1 MTKIRNIN
9 VSGRSKIGCYA
20 GPVEHGRGGSRKSP
34 DSFSGAS
41 PPVSLNSVTI
51 TKSKLTLPSLLLI
64 GGLAFGAVACDTAT
78 NPGGT
83 KPVNP
88 VNPSVMGC
96 GNPTACNEKTRQSL
110 NRVLAEKDSASTEIS
125 YIDGLNY
132 SRNQRRGYAVHSEG
146 STDYWVKYSRP
157 NSGVSDQCYND
168 VDRQAAE
175 NHARER
181 MYER

>member
-9 VSGRSKIGCYA
+9 VSGTSKIGCYA
-20 GPVEHGRGGSRKSP
+20 GPVEYGRGGSRKSP

-51 TKSKLTLPSLLLI
+51 TKSKLSLPVLVLLS
-64 GGLAFGAVACDTAT
+64 GLAIGACDTAT
-78 NPGGT
+78 GSDRIT
-83 KPVNP
+83 PVNP
-88 VNPSVMGC
+88 GDPLSQGC

-110 NRVLAEKDSASTEIS
+110 NRVLAEKDSFSTEIS

-132 SRNQRRGYAVHSEG
+132 SRNQRRGQALHSEG
-146 STDYWVKYSRP
+146 STDYWVKYTYP
-157 NSGVSDQCYND
+157 NSGNSDHCYND

-175 NHARER
+175 NYARER